1 MFFVEKHRRL
11 SVHEIFFRADEKNF
25 REEGGNLLFT
35 AWSPGSLASFVQDDN
50 DGFVFRDP
58 STRTAAPCS
67 LRMTEGALFYRA
79 PASG

>member
-11 SVHEIFFRADEKNF
+11 SVHEIFFELTKKISVRKGEM
-25 REEGGNLLFT
+25 LFT

-67 LRMTEGALFYRA
+67 LRMTEGAFFYRA